1 MAYSDAQ
8 KVDLLYKKLSGVAKT
23 DTSAL
28 KGASNEANSS
38 PILIRLE
45 NAWTKS
51 NEVPATPPG
60 SSSGI
65 ITIYQNATA
74 VQCNADI
81 TTTATSSVFPTW
93 QTKYIDWVSPE
104 FGSGYFIKVYADTG
118 GAANVVA
125 TGTQLSDAGIAGVGE
140 WFFDYQAGILNFVGS
155 SPIPAA
161 LTSAKVIYI
170 TGYRYTGEKGL
181 QTVNGGSF

>member
-23 DTSAL
+23 DISTL

-38 PILIRLE
+38 PLLIRLE

-51 NEVPATPPG
+51 NEVPATPPS

-93 QTKYIDWVSPE
+93 QTKLTDWIPPE

-118 GAANVVA
+118 GVANVVA

-161 LTSAKVIYI
+161 LTSSKVIYI

-181 QTVNGGSF
+181 QTINGGSF

>member
-1 MAYSDAQ
+1 MAYTDAQ

-23 DTSAL
+23 DTSTN

-38 PILIRLE
+38 PMLIRLE
-45 NAWTKS
+45 NSWTKS
-51 NEVPATPPG
+51 GEVPSTPPG
-60 SSSGI
+60 SPNSI
-65 ITIYQNATA
+65 ISVYQNATA

-81 TTTATSSVFPTW
+81 TTVATGSVYPTW
-93 QTKYIDWVSPE
+93 QTKLTDWIPPE
-104 FGSGYFIKVYADTG
+104 FGSGYFIKVYADSAG
-118 GAANVVA
+118 VSNVVA

-161 LTSAKVIYI
+161 LTSSKVIYI

-181 QTVNGGSF
+181 ITINGGSF

>member
-1 MAYSDAQ
+1 MAYTDAQ

-23 DTSAL
+23 DTSTN

-38 PILIRLE
+38 PTLIRLDT
-45 NAWTKS
+45 AWTKS
-51 NEVPATPPG
+51 SEIPTTPPG
-60 SSSGI
+60 SSTGI
-65 ITIYQNATA
+65 ITLYENATA

-81 TTTATSSVFPTW
+81 TTTATSSVYPTW
-93 QTKYIDWVSPE
+93 QTKLTDWIPPE

-118 GAANVVA
+118 GVANVVA

-161 LTSAKVIYI
+161 LTSSKVIYI

-181 QTVNGGSF
+181 LTINGGSF

>member
-38 PILIRLE
+38 PMLIRLE

-51 NEVPATPPG
+51 ADIPSTPPG
-60 SSSGI
+60 SSTDI
-65 ITIYQNATA
+65 ITVYQNATA

-81 TTTATSSVFPTW
+81 TTTATSSVYPTW
-93 QTKYIDWVSPE
+93 QTKLTDWIPPE
-104 FGSGYFIKVYADTG
+104 FGSGYFIKVYSDSAG
-118 GAANVVA
+118 ISNVVA

-155 SPIPAA
+155 SPIPAT
-161 LTSAKVIYI
+161 LTSSKVIYI

-181 QTVNGGSF
+181 QTINGGSF

>member
-1 MAYSDAQ
+1 MAYTDAQ

-23 DTSAL
+23 DTSTN

-38 PILIRLE
+38 PTLIRLDT
-45 NAWTKS
+45 AWTKS
-51 NEVPATPPG
+51 SEIPTTPPG
-60 SSSGI
+60 SSTDI
-65 ITIYQNATA
+65 ITLYQNATA

-81 TTTATSSVFPTW
+81 TTVATGSVYPTW
-93 QTKYIDWVSPE
+93 QTKLTDWIPPE
-104 FGSGYFIKVYADTG
+104 FGSGYFIKVYSDTSG
-118 GAANVVA
+118 VANAVS

-161 LTSAKVIYI
+161 LTSSKVIYI

-181 QTVNGGSF
+181 QTINGGSF